1 MIFLKFKDREIGAG
15 GGGGGWLFPYQT
27 FMFQVDTRRMSE
39 GYLRNIKIPYWVSGG
54 RLGVF
59 DDIDQHVSAGVS
71 GASKM
76 FFWVY
81 GGICVVFMD
90 V

>member
-1 MIFLKFKDREIGAG
+1 M
-15 GGGGGWLFPYQT
+15 
-27 FMFQVDTRRMSE
+27 
-39 GYLRNIKIPYWVSGG
+39 SGG